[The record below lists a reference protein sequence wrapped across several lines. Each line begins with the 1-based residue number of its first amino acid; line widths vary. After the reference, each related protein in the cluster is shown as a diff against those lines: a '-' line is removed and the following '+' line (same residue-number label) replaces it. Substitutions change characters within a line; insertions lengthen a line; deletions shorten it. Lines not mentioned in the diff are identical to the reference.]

1 MATNGTWLCPTP
13 LHRARLLDLEAKLSL
28 PRTIMYGSLAVV
40 FVISIPW
47 IGWLPFFNNQVRL
60 CALSIFAPRKAATWS
75 SKFKKNG
82 PMFCS

>member
-40 FVISIPW
+40 FVSSTPW
-47 IGWLPFFNNQVRL
+47 IGWVPFLPLVGSIL
-60 CALSIFAPRKAATWS
+60 GYSALRP
-75 SKFKKNG
+75 
-82 PMFCS
+82 